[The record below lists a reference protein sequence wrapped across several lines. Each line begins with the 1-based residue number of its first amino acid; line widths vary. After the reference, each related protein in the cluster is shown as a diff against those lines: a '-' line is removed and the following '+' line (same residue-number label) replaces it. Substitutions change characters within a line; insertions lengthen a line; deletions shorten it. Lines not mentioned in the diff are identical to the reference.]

1 VKRAGIKATT
11 KEVEGAIEE
20 VKRRNAA
27 TQEDL
32 EKALAKDGLTLETYK
47 KQIEK
52 TIQRSKFIQW
62 AVRGESKSGEKEWR
76 DFYQKNMDRYQD
88 IPSYRPAH
96 ILFVIPKEAA
106 PEMVQEIRKRC
117 QRVLEKI
124 KGGEDFG
131 EMAMLYSEDVSGK
144 DRGDLGYLKKG
155 ELLPAFEKEAF
166 RLQVGEISGIIRTDF
181 GFHIIKLLDRKGGIP
196 IPFEEIKEKVM
207 ADFYQWETEK
217 VFKQFITT
225 LRDKAVIEIKL

>member
-1 VKRAGIKATT
+1 
-11 KEVEGAIEE
+11 
-20 VKRRNAA
+20 
-27 TQEDL
+27 
-32 EKALAKDGLTLETYK
+32 
-47 KQIEK
+47 
-52 TIQRSKFIQW
+52 
-62 AVRGESKSGEKEWR
+62 
-76 DFYQKNMDRYQD
+76 
-88 IPSYRPAH
+88 
-96 ILFVIPKEAA
+96 
-106 PEMVQEIRKRC
+106 
-117 QRVLEKI
+117 
-124 KGGEDFG
+124 
-131 EMAMLYSEDVSGK
+131 
-144 DRGDLGYLKKG
+144 LGYLKKG